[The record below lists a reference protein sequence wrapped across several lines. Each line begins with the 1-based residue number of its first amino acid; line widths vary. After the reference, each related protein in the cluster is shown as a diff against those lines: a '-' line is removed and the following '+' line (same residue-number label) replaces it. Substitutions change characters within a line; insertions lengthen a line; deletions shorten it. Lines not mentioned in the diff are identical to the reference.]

1 LIVGKINLLKFS
13 LKFKR
18 FRIMME
24 SNSGEPKGYEWKSSK
39 VEAGIR
45 SVKCESWNGFSS
57 FIQEQLTNFE
67 SYVFRGHASIDWKL
81 EPTIDRVRG
90 ENGEPLIDAKKHLHK
105 FKYASRGRR
114 GQTPNTVMEDNDW
127 WALGQH
133 HGLYTP
139 LLDWSESPFVA
150 SYFAFLAD
158 DVEYDEQ
165 VVVYALSR
173 NACEQKNREIK
184 LRVLEGGDLPVD
196 TLDFIRP
203 LTDENPRLI
212 SQRGLFTKVPSQITV
227 DEWVIS
233 NFKDAP
239 ITGAPLLKVY
249 IPGFDRLKALK
260 SLNRMNV
267 NHLSLF
273 PDLDGASK
281 YCNTSAVINQYG

>member
-1 LIVGKINLLKFS
+1 MANPGNNE
-13 LKFKR
+13 R
-18 FRIMME
+18 E
-24 SNSGEPKGYEWKSSK
+24 GSGWKSSK
-39 VEAGIR
+39 VIDGIR
-45 SVKCESWNGFSS
+45 TVHCSSWNGFSS
-57 FIQEQLTNFE
+57 FIHEQLTNFE
-67 SYVFRGHASIDWKL
+67 SYVFRGHASTSWKL
-81 EPTIDRVRG
+81 EPTIDRVRD
-90 ENGEPLIDAKKHLHK
+90 ENGKPLIDAEKHLHK

-114 GQTPNTVMEDNDW
+114 GQSPNIVMDDNEW

-150 SYFAFLAD
+150 SYFAFLLD
-158 DVEYDEQ
+158 DIEFDEQ

-173 NACEQKNREIK
+173 NGCDRKNRELKTNSPKNASTKIN
-184 LRVLEGGDLPVD
+184 

-212 SQRGLFTKVPSQITV
+212 NQRGLFTRVPSQTTI
-227 DEWVIS
+227 DEWIIS
-233 NFKDAP
+233 NFKDSS
-239 ITGAPLLKVY
+239 TVGAPLLKIY
-249 IPGFDRLKALK
+249 IPAYERISALK

-281 YCNTSAVINQYG
+281 YCNTSAIISQYG

>member
-1 LIVGKINLLKFS
+1 MTDPRNKE
-13 LKFKR
+13 R
-18 FRIMME
+18 Q
-24 SNSGEPKGYEWKSSK
+24 GYEWKSSK
-39 VEAGIR
+39 VIDGIR
-45 SVKCESWNGFSS
+45 SVHCSSWNGFSS
-57 FIQEQLTNFE
+57 FIHEQLTNFE
-67 SYVFRGHASIDWKL
+67 SYVFRGHASTKWKL
-81 EPTIDRVRG
+81 EPTIDRVRDQVG
-90 ENGEPLIDAKKHLHK
+90 KPLIDAEKHLQK

-114 GQTPNTVMEDNDW
+114 GQSPNIVMDDNEW

-150 SYFAFLAD
+150 SYFAFLPD
-158 DVEYDEQ
+158 DIKFEEQ

-173 NACEQKNREIK
+173 NGCGRINKNLKSKPEK
-184 LRVLEGGDLPVD
+184 DASAQVD

-212 SQRGLFTKVPSQITV
+212 NQRGLFTRVPSQTTV
-227 DEWVIS
+227 DEWIMS
-233 NFKDAP
+233 NFKYS
-239 ITGAPLLKVY
+239 TSVGAPLLKIY
-249 IPGFDRLKALK
+249 IPANERVSALK

-281 YCNTSAVINQYG
+281 YCNTSAIINQYG